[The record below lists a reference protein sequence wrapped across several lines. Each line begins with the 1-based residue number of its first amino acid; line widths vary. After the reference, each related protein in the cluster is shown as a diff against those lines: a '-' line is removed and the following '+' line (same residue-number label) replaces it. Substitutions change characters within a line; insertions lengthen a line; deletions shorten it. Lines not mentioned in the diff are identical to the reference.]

1 MPRQPVDGQSGLA
14 ILRRRR
20 AVLALLL
27 LAFEVDLLYYP
38 VDVALPIHVAH
49 VFGGPSILE
58 AVWTG
63 FGVGAITGSF
73 LVGLLQRL
81 PQRAVLVGATA
92 GWALAILATLT
103 LAVTRTRATRRAL
116 AVR

>member
-1 MPRQPVDGQSGLA
+1 MPVPYARLLADPQLRGLA
-14 ILRRRR
+14 VGNLVSSVGDGMAVVAIPWLALELAHAQGISEGLAAVLHTVAASGRR
-20 AVLALLL
+20 A
-27 LAFEVDLLYYP
+27 P
-38 VDVALPIHVAH
+38 
-49 VFGGPSILE
+49 
-58 AVWTG
+58 
-63 FGVGAITGSF
+63 GSF

>member
-49 VFGGPSILE
+49 VFGGPSILG

-81 PQRAVLVGATA
+81 PQRAALVGATA
-92 GWALAILATLT
+92 GWGLAILATLT